1 MKLNNTTKLILTI
14 ICMVICLLSMFIAIW
29 LASKNLIF
37 SNGSNN
43 LIQVN
48 NVEADI
54 DLYAL
59 GQDTSSYDTGLDY
72 FKSTAKITKDMGQTD
87 ISLRMGELKWKRN
100 SSSDSLQ
107 IQSITM
113 FIAITNTC
121 TDNTFL
127 TISLQSLS
135 SSIGSEGQ
143 ITRSFY
149 DGVGI
154 IDSRAD
160 LLSENNMIY
169 KGIRVDDEAKGVPE
183 GSGIPTGYTYVLKI
197 VYTLTDYKKDFSVSD
212 NLFILNL
219 GSQTSS
225 SLY

>member
-72 FKSTAKITKDMGQTD
+72 FKTSAKI
-87 ISLRMGELKWKRN
+87 R
-100 SSSDSLQ
+100 
-107 IQSITM
+107 
-113 FIAITNTC
+113 
-121 TDNTFL
+121 
-127 TISLQSLS
+127 
-135 SSIGSEGQ
+135 
-143 ITRSFY
+143 
-149 DGVGI
+149 
-154 IDSRAD
+154 
-160 LLSENNMIY
+160 
-169 KGIRVDDEAKGVPE
+169 
-183 GSGIPTGYTYVLKI
+183 PT
-197 VYTLTDYKKDFSVSD
+197 
-212 NLFILNL
+212 
-219 GSQTSS
+219 
-225 SLY
+225 